1 MEPEQQKRK
10 FAAIL
15 SANAEGTRRLMG
27 EDEAATLQTLKG
39 HRQAMC
45 SLVEKHQGRVV
56 DSPGGNLLAEFA
68 SVADAVRC
76 AMEIQEQLR
85 ARNEALPQAGRIP
98 CRIGIHLGEV
108 TEEEGKVRGDGVA
121 VAALLEEMAGAG
133 DICISGS
140 AHDQVKGRLNAEYEF
155 MGEHRVRDIA
165 EPVRAYRVLMKP
177 EKTGK
182 VAGWI
187 GLLPHLE
194 KRLDIVKVVVTALS
208 VLVGIVALWNSYF
221 RAGPSPVGV
230 ASVQTV
236 ALPLPDKPSIAV
248 LPFENMTGDP
258 KQEFFTD
265 GFTEQIITSL
275 SKISSL
281 FVISRNSSFTYKGKP
296 VKLKKVSRELG
307 VRYVLEGSIQKSGDR
322 VRINAQ
328 LIDAI
333 SDQHLWA
340 EHYDRDMKD
349 IFSLQDEIIFKILT
363 ALQVN
368 LTHGEEARVWAKGT
382 KNLEAYL
389 NLIQVREILLQGN
402 VAGNARARQLIEETI
417 ALDPKYALAYM
428 YMGTTHLQDFLY
440 NMMALN
446 KTTKSPKESLA
457 QAIEWMQKAL
467 AMDDTLAEAHARLG
481 HLYLLSLRHEESI
494 VEVDKAMAMDPNSAA
509 AHYYACIIYR
519 IAGKPAEAIPMCK
532 KAIRL
537 EPFAPGAYYAN
548 LGMAFFQ
555 NGTDCEEAVKACEK
569 ALKLAPEGMMIN
581 IWATTVF
588 SECGREKE
596 ARKSAKEL
604 LRINPKFS
612 VEAYIK
618 RIPQNQKDK
627 DRIAEALRKAGL

>member
-1 MEPEQQKRK
+1 MTKRK
-10 FAAIL
+10 LAAIM
-15 SANAEGTRRLMG
+15 SADAAGYSRLM
-27 EDEAATLQTLKG
+27 EKDEASTLETLKDYFQIM
-39 HRQAMC
+39 R
-45 SLVEKHQGRVV
+45 SSIEKSSGRVV
-56 DSPGGNLLAEFA
+56 AIHGDNLLAEFA
-68 SVADAVRC
+68 SVVDAVRC
-76 AMEIQEQLR
+76 AGEIQNELKT
-85 ARNEALPQAGRIP
+85 RNEALPEEYRMLF
-98 CRIGIHLGEV
+98 RIGINLGDV
-108 TEEEGKVRGDGVA
+108 IEEEGNVYGDGVN
-121 VAALLEEMAGAG
+121 VAARLEALADPGST
-133 DICISGS
+133 CISRS
-140 AHDQVKGRLNAEYEF
+140 AYDQVKNKLSVGYQSLGSHSVKN
-155 MGEHRVRDIA
+155 IA
-165 EPVRAYRVLMKP
+165 EPVQVYRILP
-177 EKTGK
+177 EPDAFGKAIGKAWYRLKQWQK
-182 VAGWI
+182 VAF
-187 GLLPHLE
+187 
-194 KRLDIVKVVVTALS
+194 T
-208 VLVGIVALWNSYF
+208 
-221 RAGPSPVGV
+221 VGV
-230 ASVQTV
+230 ALLPVVANLVVKKYIDPTISSPGIFSFFTEKT

-258 KQEFFTD
+258 KQEYFTD
-265 GFTEQIITSL
+265 GFTEEIITSL

-368 LTHGEEARVWAKGT
+368 LTSGEQARVWAKGT

-389 NLIQVREILLQGN
+389 DLMQVREILLQGGGN

-417 ALDPKYALAYM
+417 ALDPHYAQAFM
-428 YMGTTHLQDFLY
+428 FMGSTHFIDFLY

-446 KTTKSPKESLA
+446 KTTISPKESMA
-457 QAIEWMQKAL
+457 QAIEWTQKAL
-467 AMDDTLAEAHARLG
+467 AIDDTLAEAHARLG
-481 HLYLLSLRHEESI
+481 HLYLLSLRHDEAI
-494 VEVDKAMAMDPNSAA
+494 VEVDKAMAMDPNSAIVQ
-509 AHYYACIIYR
+509 YYACIIYR
-519 IAGKPAEAIPMCK
+519 IAGKPADAIPMCK

-537 EPFAPGAYYAN
+537 EPFAPGTYYAN

-569 ALKLAPEGMMIN
+569 ALKLTPEGMMIH

-588 SECGREKE
+588 SACGKEKE
-596 ARKSAKEL
+596 ARKTAKDL

-612 VEAYIK
+612 VEAYTK
-618 RIPQNQKDK
+618 KIPQNQKDK